1 MGEIAGMCTSTD
13 AGQWRGL
20 GLGERREITTT
31 LRERGLYL
39 TAQREAVC
47 EAVFGCPG
55 HICAEHIQRTVAA
68 RHPDLRMNKT
78 TIYRTLALL
87 MELGLVTE
95 HRCGDGPVQYEPA
108 ARGRHSH
115 AICRRCGELL
125 HLDDDVAASLRD
137 SLRARHGF
145 QVDLESYPVSGLCAS
160 CR

>member
-1 MGEIAGMCTSTD
+1 MCTSTD
-13 AGQWRGL
+13 AGQWHRL
-20 GLGERREITTT
+20 TAAERREIGET

-55 HICAEHIQRTVAA
+55 HICTEHIQRMVSE
-68 RHPDLRMNKT
+68 RHPELRMNKT

-87 MELGLVTE
+87 MEMGLVTE
-95 HRCGDGPVQYEPA
+95 HRCGDGPTQYEPA

-115 AICRRCGELL
+115 VICRSCGELL
-125 HLDDDVAASLRD
+125 HLDEDVAAG
-137 SLRARHGF
+137 LRASVRARSGF
-145 QVDLESYPVSGLCAS
+145 QVDLESYPIAGLCAN